1 MKPKDLIFLAIVL
14 ALSGGIWFGGHQVGL
29 SRNWTL
35 IIAGMVLLLGVII
48 WLVLTIL
55 ALRRSSKIEKGL
67 KAQQASVDA
76 GPGAAMASGGGEA
89 EMQEQFAKYL
99 AALKSS
105 PTGASALGELPWYLV
120 IGAPGSGK
128 TTALQESGL
137 AFSSMGH
144 GIRSIRGVGGTRNCD
159 WWFADN
165 AILLDTAGR
174 YTTQPEDHGEWLKF
188 LDLVRESRGRR
199 ALNGIIVTVSVGDLI
214 KGDPSAIAGVVR
226 PIRERIVEVCN
237 RLKLVLPVYVVFS
250 KADLIGGFKDFFAGF
265 NRAQRDQVWGVT
277 LAAGE
282 RRPARDLFSERIG
295 GLLTALQARRTVAVA
310 AGSRTPAQL
319 AKLALMP
326 GNFASLQKWFG
337 EFIAELFA
345 PMPLTDQ
352 PLFRGFYFTSG
363 IQVSRPGERSAEA
376 SPGGASPMPSQEQV
390 DSAKAKDMSVFFLP
404 GADALP
410 PASEAGDTRR
420 GLFLKDLFARV
431 IIPDRHLAGIPAPL
445 LRRARLLRLVA
456 VVGSLALGVLL
467 GALLTSRHISDQRLI
482 ARAVSAG
489 TALAADPAG
498 KGAGEAVGAL
508 ENARAVMAEAIAHGG
523 GTGRSVIERLDP
535 MYGARIAK
543 SFIEP
548 AAAKIGRDLD
558 DLRRAEAKDAAT
570 YDRIFDLFRAYQ
582 MLGGAI
588 LPDRALLE
596 RVLIDE
602 GRWFAATGGAAPGE
616 SEIRAAKAHLALI
629 EAAGADAK
637 GWQAQI
643 NQQLVQRVEDSLSN
657 GALWINQSFADTVA
671 SLQSGAPLGRDRI
684 IGGPLRD
691 LIEVEAGVPNLFTPE
706 GWSGIW
712 QPAMDEKAAALR
724 TRYAG
729 IRIDRTVD
737 DIRGQLRK
745 MYGREY
751 NSRWLKLIAGVR
763 PAAFADLAQASTR
776 LRQFAG
782 EDSPYRTLV
791 KNTAEF
797 ARIEFGDPDVRV
809 LIPTDGLWVDEG
821 LKAMVELQGQI
832 EKFLQAT
839 NAGSRGKDAVRLAE
853 LCAAA
858 DKTKAAFEAA
868 AGKLENEQVRT
879 AATTCLM
886 NVLEA
891 VHRAIA
897 TDLGSE
903 VDRAWAAEV
912 VKPYT
917 EQLAGKYPF
926 DPKSAIDAPL
936 PVVAKLW
943 NPKNGALWARVAV
956 IENLRQTRFAGR
968 ELLPTSLEYQRLLG
982 PARQFRDAFFA
993 GESED
998 LAVAFTLTLVQ
1009 RESVKDM
1016 SVAVGKQTFGLYDR
1030 PNRRYR
1036 YEWKNADG
1044 GGAKVSLN
1052 LATGQWITGDK
1063 DFPTP
1068 AWGILRMLRSASSA
1082 VRPEGGLS
1090 LTWVFPHQ
1098 GKEFRGGGVLED
1110 TALLPL
1116 VTGDGLASLVPP
1128 AKISP

>member
-1 MKPKDLIFLAIVL
+1 VKPKDLIFFAVVI
-14 ALSGGIWFGGHQVGL
+14 ALSGGVWFGGNQLAL
-29 SRNWTL
+29 SRTWVL
-35 IIAGMVLLLGVII
+35 IIAGAVLLLGLII
-48 WLVLTIL
+48 WLVMTIL
-55 ALRRSSKIEKGL
+55 AMRRAAKIEKGI
-67 KAQQASVDA
+67 KAQPDA
-76 GPGAAMASGGGEA
+76 GPGAAVSAAGGQA

-99 AALKSS
+99 AALKTS
-105 PTGASALGELPWYLV
+105 PSGATALAELPWYLV

-144 GIRSIRGVGGTRNCD
+144 GLRSIRGVGGTRNCD

-174 YTTQPEDHGEWLKF
+174 YTTQPEDHDEWLKF
-188 LDLVRESRGRR
+188 LDMVRDSRGRR

-226 PIRERIVEVCN
+226 PIRERIIEVSN

-277 LAAGE
+277 FPAGE
-282 RRPARDLFSERIG
+282 RRPARDAFAEKIS
-295 GLLTALQARRTVAVA
+295 GLLSALQGRRTVAVSS
-310 AGSRTPAQL
+310 GSRTPAQL

-326 GNFASLQKWFG
+326 GNFAALQKWFG
-337 EFIAELFA
+337 EFVGELFA
-345 PMPLTDQ
+345 PMPLADQ
-352 PLFRGFYFTSG
+352 PVFRGFYFTSG
-363 IQVSRPGERSAEA
+363 IQVARPGEKGTESISAT
-376 SPGGASPMPSQEQV
+376 SSPMPSQEQI
-390 DSAKAKDMSVFFLP
+390 DAAKAKDMSVFFLP
-404 GADALP
+404 GADAP
-410 PASEAGDTRR
+410 PLAAEAGDTRR
-420 GLFLKDLFARV
+420 GLFLKDIFSRV

-456 VVGSLALGVLL
+456 VFGSLAVGIVL
-467 GALLTSRHISDQRLI
+467 GAMLTSRHIGDQRLI
-482 ARAVSAG
+482 NRAVVAG
-489 TALAADPAG
+489 QALAADPAG

-508 ENARAVMAEAIAHGG
+508 ENARAVMAEALAHGG
-523 GTGRSVIERLDP
+523 GSGKAVIERLDP
-535 MYGARIAK
+535 LYGTRIAK
-543 SFIEP
+543 SFVEP

-582 MLGGAI
+582 MLGGTI
-588 LPDRALLE
+588 VPERQLLE
-596 RVLIDE
+596 RVLIDD
-602 GRWFAATGGAAPGE
+602 GRWFAAAWGTPGE

-629 EAAGADAK
+629 VAAGPSAK
-637 GWQAQI
+637 GWQARI
-643 NQQLVQRVEDSLSN
+643 NPQLVERVENSLSG
-657 GALWINQSFADTVA
+657 GALWIQQSFADTVA
-671 SLQSGAPLGRDRI
+671 SLQNGAPLGRDRI
-684 IGGPLRD
+684 ISGPLRD
-691 LIEVEAGVPNLFTPE
+691 LVEIDGGVPALFTPE
-706 GWSGIW
+706 GWEGTW
-712 QPAMDEKAAALR
+712 QPAMNEKASTLR

-737 DIRGQLRK
+737 DLRGQLRK

-751 NSRWLKLIAGVR
+751 NSRWLRLIAGMR
-763 PAAFADLAQASTR
+763 PAAFADLAQASIR

-791 KNTAEF
+791 KNVSEF

-809 LIPTDGLWVDEG
+809 LIPTDGAWVDEG

-832 EKFLQAT
+832 ERFLQAT
-839 NAGSRGKDAVRLAE
+839 QTGSRGKDSARLAE

-858 DKTKAAFEAA
+858 DKAKASFEAA
-868 AGKLENEQVRT
+868 AGKLENEQARG
-879 AATTCLM
+879 AATACLG
-886 NVLEA
+886 NILDA
-891 VHRAIA
+891 VHRALA
-897 TDLGSE
+897 ADLGAE

-912 VKPYT
+912 VKPFA

-936 PVVAKLW
+936 PAVAKLW
-943 NPKNGALWARVAV
+943 NPKNGALWARVQV
-956 IENLRQTRFAGR
+956 IENLRQARFAGR

-982 PARQFRDAFFA
+982 PARQFRDAFFT
-993 GESED
+993 GEAED
-998 LAVAFTLTLVQ
+998 LAVAFTLTMVQ
-1009 RESVKDM
+1009 RASVKDM

-1052 LATGQWITGDK
+1052 LASGQWITK
-1063 DFPTP
+1063 EFPAP
-1068 AWGILRMLRSASSA
+1068 CWGILRLLRAA
-1082 VRPEGGLS
+1082 TATVRPEGGLA
-1090 LTWVFPHQ
+1090 LTWIFLHQ
-1098 GKEFRGGGVLED
+1098 DKELPGGGVLED

-1116 VTGDGLASLVPP
+1116 VTGDGLSSLVPP
-1128 AKISP
+1128 AKVSP